1 MRVASLYR
9 YPVKGLSPQALDFVD
24 LETGDYFPGDRLFAL
39 ENGPSGFAGSAKL
52 KILKMIDRCAATSVA
67 PGAGVSDIDVVQIL
81 RRSFGHIDCGVY
93 AQIDRGGRIARGDVA
108 ALTG

>member
-1 MRVASLYR
+1 MRFRGNLYFDGVPPWR
-9 YPVKGLSPQALDFVD
+9 EVDFVGKT
-24 LETGDYFPGDRLFAL
+24 L
-39 ENGPSGFAGSAKL
+39 NIGSAKL